1 MFGIGG
7 FEFFLILIFG
17 FLIVGPDR
25 LPAMAKTLGKA
36 INKFRGAQ
44 EEMNKVIKTEVYDP
58 ESKDPFK
65 NPLEVLEKAGNSAKG
80 STEAKPAGSAAS
92 SPKPSSTAASG
103 DHRESFSERKARYEK
118 ERAAKKAADAEKE
131 AAEKRAANAAKDAAP
146 AKGSSSA
153 AKPASSD
160 GAAKA
165 KPAAANDSATPA
177 TDEKGE

>member
-25 LPAMAKTLGKA
+25 LPAMAKTVGQA

-58 ESKDPFK
+58 DSKEPFKDP
-65 NPLEVLEKAGNSAKG
+65 LEALEKMGQSK
-80 STEAKPAGSAAS
+80 SSDEKPATKTPAAS
-92 SPKPSSTAASG
+92 SPASG
-103 DHRESFSERKARYEK
+103 DRRESFSERKARYEK

-131 AAEKRAANAAKDAAP
+131 AAEKRAANAAKDAP
-146 AKGSSSA
+146 KSDTKPQAKEAALEKASA
-153 AKPASSD
+153 Q
-160 GAAKA
+160 
-165 KPAAANDSATPA
+165 PAATE
-177 TDEKGE
+177 EKGE

>member
-7 FEFFLILIFG
+7 IEIFLILIFG

-65 NPLEVLEKAGNSAKG
+65 NPLEVLEKAGSSAKG
-80 STEAKPAGSAAS
+80 STEAKRGELSQALLHGGFGRS
-92 SPKPSSTAASG
+92 SRKLLGAQGAL
-103 DHRESFSERKARYEK
+103 REGARRQKGRRRGEGGRR
-118 ERAAKKAADAEKE
+118 EARRQRRQGRRARQGLVVCGQA
-131 AAEKRAANAAKDAAP
+131 RVL
-146 AKGSSSA
+146 
-153 AKPASSD
+153 
-160 GAAKA
+160 
-165 KPAAANDSATPA
+165 
-177 TDEKGE
+177 

>member
-25 LPAMAKTLGKA
+25 LPAMAKTVGQA

-58 ESKDPFK
+58 DSKDPFK
-65 NPLEVLEKAGNSAKG
+65 DPLEVLEKMGSSKG
-80 STEAKPAGSAAS
+80 SDAKVDAKAS
-92 SPKPSSTAASG
+92 SPSSANAASG
-103 DHRESFSERKARYEK
+103 ERRESFSERKARYEK

-131 AAEKRAANAAKDAAP
+131 AEAKRAANAAKDTP
-146 AKGSSSA
+146 KSDS
-153 AKPASSD
+153 KPQVKQAEPE
-160 GAAKA
+160 KA
-165 KPAAANDSATPA
+165 QPAAA
-177 TDEKGE
+177 EERGE

>member
-25 LPAMAKTLGKA
+25 LPAMAKTIGQA
-36 INKFRGAQ
+36 ISKFRGAQ

-58 ESKDPFK
+58 DSKDPFK
-65 NPLEVLEKAGNSAKG
+65 NPLEVLEKAGSSSKSAS
-80 STEAKPAGSAAS
+80 STRAAS
-92 SPKPSSTAASG
+92 SASDSKSTASASASG
-103 DHRESFSERKARYEK
+103 DRRESFSERKARYEK

-131 AAEKRAANAAKDAAP
+131 AAEKRAANAAKDAVP
-146 AKGSSSA
+146 AKESSS
-153 AKPASSD
+153 D
-160 GAAKA
+160 A
-165 KPAAANDSATPA
+165 KPAAKAESVAAADAAA

>member
-36 INKFRGAQ
+36 ISKFRGAQ

-65 NPLEVLEKAGNSAKG
+65 NPLEALEKAAGSSKG
-80 STEAKPAGSAAS
+80 ASSSKASESKPASGAGSSA
-92 SPKPSSTAASG
+92 TG
-103 DHRESFSERKARYEK
+103 ERRESFSERKARYEK

-131 AAEKRAANAAKDAAP
+131 AAEKRAANAAKDAVP
-146 AKGSSSA
+146 AKNA
-153 AKPASSD
+153 ASQPAKD
-160 GAAKA
+160 DAVEPAKA
-165 KPAAANDSATPA
+165 DAAQSATE
-177 TDEKGE
+177 EKGE

>member
-25 LPAMAKTLGKA
+25 LPAMAKTVGQA

-58 ESKDPFK
+58 DSKEPFKDP
-65 NPLEVLEKAGNSAKG
+65 LEALEKMGQSKSSG
-80 STEAKPAGSAAS
+80 EKPAAKTPAAS
-92 SPKPSSTAASG
+92 STASG
-103 DHRESFSERKARYEK
+103 DRRESFSERKARYEK

-131 AAEKRAANAAKDAAP
+131 AAEKRAANAAKDVPKSDTKPQAKEAAP
-146 AKGSSSA
+146 EKASA
-153 AKPASSD
+153 QPT
-160 GAAKA
+160 
-165 KPAAANDSATPA
+165 ATE
-177 TDEKGE
+177 EKGE

>member
-25 LPAMAKTLGKA
+25 LPAMAKTIGQA
-36 INKFRGAQ
+36 ISKFRGAQ

-58 ESKDPFK
+58 DSKDPFK
-65 NPLEVLEKAGNSAKG
+65 NPLEVLEKAGSSSGSKAAAAKTSEPKTTSG
-80 STEAKPAGSAAS
+80 SS
-92 SPKPSSTAASG
+92 ASG
-103 DHRESFSERKARYEK
+103 DRRESFSERKARYEK

-146 AKGSSSA
+146 AKAAPA
-153 AKPASSD
+153 AKTE
-160 GAAKA
+160 
-165 KPAAANDSATPA
+165 PAAAKTESAESADAAPA
-177 TDEKGE
+177 TEEKGE

>member
-25 LPAMAKTLGKA
+25 LPAMAKTVGQA

-58 ESKDPFK
+58 DSKEPFKDP
-65 NPLEVLEKAGNSAKG
+65 LEALEKMGQSK
-80 STEAKPAGSAAS
+80 SSDAKPADKAPAAS
-92 SPKPSSTAASG
+92 STASG
-103 DHRESFSERKARYEK
+103 DRRESFSERKARYEK

-131 AAEKRAANAAKDAAP
+131 AAEKRAANAAKDAP
-146 AKGSSSA
+146 KSD
-153 AKPASSD
+153 AKPQAKEAAPEKAS
-160 GAAKA
+160 AQ
-165 KPAAANDSATPA
+165 PAATE
-177 TDEKGE
+177 EKGE

>member
-25 LPAMAKTLGKA
+25 LPAMAKTLGQA
-36 INKFRGAQ
+36 ISKFRGAQ

-65 NPLEVLEKAGNSAKG
+65 NPLEALEKVGG
-80 STEAKPAGSAAS
+80 SSKSSSSSKVSEAKSESKAAS
-92 SPKPSSTAASG
+92 SS

-131 AAEKRAANAAKDAAP
+131 AAEKRAANASKDAAVK
-146 AKGSSSA
+146 AGSSSE
-153 AKPASSD
+153 AKSPKSASKT
-160 GAAKA
+160 G
-165 KPAAANDSATPA
+165 SAQPVSN
-177 TDEKGE
+177 DEKGE